1 MSKNLYYSNLLD
13 FYGELLKDKQRET
26 MEYYY
31 NDDLSLSE
39 IAEIFSIS
47 KQGVRD
53 LIKRSE
59 VQLENIEKKLQ
70 LINKF
75 GNTKEKLNAILEIT
89 KKIEDK
95 IKHES
100 DIKKLDHMLENIKEI
115 VTSLYKEI

>member
-1 MSKNLYYSNLLD
+1 MSKNLYYSSLLD

-39 IAEIFSIS
+39 IAEIFNIS

-59 VQLENIEKKLQ
+59 VQLENIEEKLQ
-70 LINKF
+70 LTNKF
-75 GNTKEKLNAILEIT
+75 SKTKEKLNAILQIT
-89 KKIEDK
+89 NK
-95 IKHES
+95 IKNES
-100 DIKKLDHMLENIKEI
+100 DLKKLDNMLENIKEI
-115 VTSLYKEI
+115 VISLYKEI